1 MNLPDN
7 ISRKEFERLAK
18 SAQNSL
24 QKPGASQNEL
34 PKTKSTVKPILIVF
48 RHTQTIDN
56 ARRIFSGRR
65 ETQLT
70 ELGKKQAKKL
80 GEELKKMDID
90 LFITSPQKR
99 CMQTVKFVAKHF
111 PGVPVKKEPMLVE
124 RDYGEL
130 TGTSKEKLM
139 KEDFVKA
146 VLYRRSYNF
155 PPPKGESM
163 KEVKEKRV
171 FPFLNSLTKKIKK
184 EKINVAVCA
193 TGNTVR
199 FFRMYFEK
207 LGINDTITVEIPY
220 GDYASYKVS

>member
-1 MNLPDN
+1 MELPKG
-7 ISRKEFERLAK
+7 ISRQEFDRLAK
-18 SAQNSL
+18 SAQKSL
-24 QKPGASQNEL
+24 QKPGVALNKL
-34 PKTKSTVKPILIVF
+34 PKTKSTTKPILIVF
-48 RHTQTIDN
+48 RHTQTMDN

-70 ELGKKQAKKL
+70 ELGKRQAKKL

-99 CMQTVKFVAKHF
+99 CLQTVKLAAKHF
-111 PGVPVKKEPMLVE
+111 PNVLIKKEPMLVE

-130 TGTSKEKLM
+130 TGKSKLRLM
-139 KEDFVKA
+139 KKDFVKA
-146 VLYRRSYNF
+146 VLYRRSYDF

-171 FPFLNSLTKKIKK
+171 YPFIDWLTKKMKK
-184 EKINVAVCA
+184 ERINVAVCA

-207 LGINDTITVEIPY
+207 LGIEEAITVEIPY